1 MRFARVRLSFVY
13 STLWLLALA
22 PLAVSREARAASVTP
37 FDTGFT
43 GPAAM
48 SSLGAAISNPILE
61 LIRAKAAGSLA
72 IAASDTAYFA
82 GGSFWALEAAFES
95 RRGVTAA
102 TTGYVD
108 KREAVEVVFDPRIAT
123 YEDLLEIYWKN
134 VDPTQ
139 ADGQICDVGPQYRS
153 AIYWSNS
160 PQRDAAFRSARAL
173 AARGVLRGA
182 VATEI
187 LPARPIERA
196 PATEQDVHRKQRDR
210 YRAWSKRCDR
220 ARRLAAIWN
229 ETPPTVTAAEER

>member
-123 YEDLLEIYWKN
+123 YEDLLEIYWNN

-160 PQRDAAFRSARAL
+160 TQRDAAFRSARAL

-187 LPARPIERA
+187 LPARSFERA

-210 YRAWSKRCDR
+210 YRAWSERCDR